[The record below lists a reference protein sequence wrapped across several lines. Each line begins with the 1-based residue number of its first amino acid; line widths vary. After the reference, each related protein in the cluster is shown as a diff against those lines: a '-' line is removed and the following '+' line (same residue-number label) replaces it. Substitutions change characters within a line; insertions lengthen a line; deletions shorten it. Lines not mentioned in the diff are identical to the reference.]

1 MCADPD
7 FAARCSLGR
16 CADAVLWSR
25 AASATHEK
33 SSAPRLKA
41 AIQWMSFGVCEH
53 CTFGEVEFSP
63 LDASCRVRSLR
74 WRSPAFTAV
83 VRYGTAAANR
93 RPPIGGMIGSMD
105 VLSSRTLLRPADLD
119 RSRRFYRDM
128 LGLAVYR
135 EFGDR
140 DDPGLVFFLGGGH
153 LEVSGVGDGTVRR
166 NLALW
171 LQVRDLA
178 AEHRRLQAAGV
189 EILRAPELEPW
200 GLAEMWITDPDGVRM
215 VLVEVPTQH
224 PLRRDNR

>member
-1 MCADPD
+1 VEQGGIGNARKVERPTAQVRDSMDEFQS
-7 FAARCSLGR
+7 FACTARSAGR
-16 CADAVLWSR
+16 
-25 AASATHEK
+25 
-33 SSAPRLKA
+33 
-41 AIQWMSFGVCEH
+41 SFH
-53 CTFGEVEFSP
+53 QQ
-63 LDASCRVRSLR
+63 LDASCGVRSLR

-83 VRYGTAAANR
+83 VRYGTPAANR

-105 VLSSRTLLRPADLD
+105 VLSSRTLLRPADPE

-153 LEVSGVGDGTVRR
+153 LEVSGVGDGTVSR

-189 EILRAPELEPW
+189 EILRAPEREPW
-200 GLAEMWITDPDGVRM
+200 GLAEMWITDPDGVRI